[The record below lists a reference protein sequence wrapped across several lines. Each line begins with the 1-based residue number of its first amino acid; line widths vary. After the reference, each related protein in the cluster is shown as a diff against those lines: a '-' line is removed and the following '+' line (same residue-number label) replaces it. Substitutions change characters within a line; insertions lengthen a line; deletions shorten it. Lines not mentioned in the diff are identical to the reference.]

1 MKLKLLGFNS
11 GLRKEFRFSFALQ
24 VLGADENVAD
34 ESIGFH
40 AQQAVEKC
48 LKAVLMGLVLLQ
60 LRTEKGL
67 CHREVILILWFFSP
81 RLQTLSNWPGLE
93 PTFKSQ
99 VKLL

>member
-40 AQQAVEKC
+40 AQQAVENGEGVVPQGSD
-48 LKAVLMGLVLLQ
+48 LDIVVLFSSTPNLEQLAGLRADLQ
-60 LRTEKGL
+60 E
-67 CHREVILILWFFSP
+67 S
-81 RLQTLSNWPGLE
+81 S
-93 PTFKSQ
+93 
-99 VKLL
+99 